1 METKTLQ
8 QAKDYVAQL
17 NGYSNWERISYT
29 EIADFERASLIDDV
43 AEYYASEVAKAIKKE
58 IKEKCEKAFRSVM
71 TAALLSS
78 AIGNPID
85 IETELKNQM
94 DNI

>member
-1 METKTLQ
+1 METKALQ

-43 AEYYASEVAKAIKKE
+43 QSATPVKWLRQLKK
-58 IKEKCEKAFRSVM
+58 KLRRNVRKRFAV
-71 TAALLSS
+71 L
-78 AIGNPID
+78 
-85 IETELKNQM
+85 
-94 DNI
+94 

>member
-8 QAKDYVAQL
+8 QVKDYVAQL
-17 NGYSNWERISYT
+17 EGYSNWERISHT

-43 AEYYASEVAKAIKKE
+43 AKHYANEVAKATKE
-58 IKEKCEKAFRSVM
+58 ETKEKCEKAFRCVM
-71 TAALLSS
+71 TAALLGNT
-78 AIGNPID
+78 IGKPID
-85 IETELKNQM
+85 IETELKIQM